1 MATTVVTTSAT
12 VPSGFGISFIDKTVV
27 PVTLEVMR
35 TFPDAMVIASG
46 IFALL
51 TLSMPL
57 GVFFGSMVEATLIF
71 RVIRSASSYLN
82 VMRGVRSDFTD
93 KCRTGFSTS
102 TLNTLSLFGS
112 EGIHASFPSAP
123 IFMLSTA
130 AAYMFGSLNRLS
142 KELQALGPAYSSRYY
157 ISAIFLLLLL
167 FIFIAFRILYGCDT
181 FGVLMVTMPIGLILG
196 TLLIQQN
203 ARLFGDESINIVG
216 IPLLRNRAANGK
228 PLYICSTQTA
238 NTTASA

>member
-1 MATTVVTTSAT
+1 MAAAAT
-12 VPSGFGISFIDKTVV
+12 IPITPSSGFGFKFIDNTVV
-27 PVTLEVMR
+27 PVTLEIMR

-51 TLSMPL
+51 TLSMPF
-57 GVFFGSMVEATLIF
+57 GVFFGSMVETTFIF
-71 RVIRSASSYLN
+71 RLIRGATSYLN

-112 EGIHASFPSAP
+112 GGMNASFPSAP

-130 AAYMFGSLNRLS
+130 AAYVFGSLNRLS
-142 KELQALGPAYSSRYY
+142 KELQASGPAYSSRYY
-157 ISAIFLLLLL
+157 VSAIFLLLLL
-167 FIFIAFRILYGCDT
+167 FIFTAFRILYGCDT
-181 FGVLMVTMPIGLILG
+181 FGVIMVTIPIGLILG

-203 ARLFGDESINIVG
+203 ARLFGDESINLVG

-228 PLYICSTQTA
+228 KLYVCATKAADA
-238 NTTASA
+238 NASA